1 MTATPQ
7 SVLDFWFG
15 EAGPERW
22 FVKDPAFDA
31 LVGERLGKA
40 HDDAVAGAYDEWTET
55 ADGALA
61 LCILLDQVP
70 RNLFRDSARGFASD
84 AAALAVAR
92 DAVARG
98 LDQAPGM
105 TDRARLFLYTPF
117 MHSEDLADQ
126 EQCVSLFAKSGSEGN
141 HGFAVRH
148 RDIIARFGRFPH
160 RNAVLGR
167 ESSEAELAFLRE
179 PGSSF

>member
-7 SVLDFWFG
+7 AVLEFWFD

-22 FVKDPAFDA
+22 FVKDPAFDT
-31 LVGERLGKA
+31 LVGERLG
-40 HDDAVAGAYDEWTET
+40 DAFAEAVNGAYDDWAET
-55 ADGALA
+55 AEGALA

-70 RNLFRDSARGFASD
+70 RNLFRDSARAFASD
-84 AAALAVAR
+84 AAAVAVTR

-105 TDRARLFLYTPF
+105 SDSMRLFLYTPF
-117 MHSEDLADQ
+117 MHSESLADQ
-126 EQCVSLFAKSGSEGN
+126 EHCVSLFAKSGSEAN
-141 HGFAVRH
+141 HGYAVRH

-167 ESSEAELAFLRE
+167 ESSESELAFLNE

>member
-1 MTATPQ
+1 MSTNPQ
-7 SVLDFWFG
+7 AVLDFWFG

-22 FVKDPAFDA
+22 FVKDPAFDT
-31 LVGERLGKA
+31 LVDERLGKA
-40 HDDAVAGAYDEWTET
+40 HAEAVAGAYDDWRDT
-55 ADGALA
+55 AEGALA
-61 LCILLDQVP
+61 LCILLDQAP
-70 RNLFRDSARGFASD
+70 RNLFRDSARAFASD
-84 AAALAVAR
+84 AAAVAVAR

-105 TDRARLFLYTPF
+105 TDSMRLFLYTPF

-126 EQCVSLFAKSGSEGN
+126 EHCVSLFAHSGSEGN
-141 HGFAVRH
+141 HGYAVRH

-160 RNAVLGR
+160 RNAVMGR